1 MKKTTIRIIIWD
13 DVIGGQIDNIW
24 EFQMDYTKDGK
35 FPSCIQSCFNDAITN
50 LEMGKKISIELV
62 E

>member
-13 DVIGGQIDNIW
+13 DAINSQINNIW
-24 EFQMDYTKDGK
+24 EFEIEHTKDGK
-35 FPSCIQSCFNDAITN
+35 FPSHIQSCFNNAITN